1 MPKFNP
7 PENFILS
14 NPSEWTD
21 CKQRFARFRIA
32 TKLHK
37 EDGEIQISSLIFSL
51 GREAE
56 HIFRTFAFNERDEKV
71 YDKVLEKFD
80 GYFVAKRNQIHKR
93 AKFHQRCQKLGE
105 SVETFVRSLHEI
117 AENCECSDDNEQ
129 IRDRLVI
136 GISDRTCQRNYN
148 LEQI

>member
-7 PENFILS
+7 PENFNFS

-37 EDGEIQISSLIFSL
+37 EDDEIQISSLIYAL

-56 HIFRTFAFNERDEKV
+56 HIFRTFVFKEGEEKV
-71 YDKVLEKFD
+71 YDKVLEQFD
-80 GYFVAKRNQIHKR
+80 GYFVPERNQIHER
-93 AKFHQRCQKLGE
+93 AKFHQRCQKPGG
-105 SVETFVRSLHEI
+105 SVETFF
-117 AENCECSDDNEQ
+117 
-129 IRDRLVI
+129 
-136 GISDRTCQRNYN
+136 
-148 LEQI
+148 